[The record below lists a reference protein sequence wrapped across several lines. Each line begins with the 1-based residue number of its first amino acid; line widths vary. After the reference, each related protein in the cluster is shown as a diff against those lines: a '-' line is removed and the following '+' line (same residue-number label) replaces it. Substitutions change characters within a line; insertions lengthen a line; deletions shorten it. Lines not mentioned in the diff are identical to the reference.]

1 MLSIPDRIYIGDME
15 WRVFLLET
23 WVTRPSGTTLGW
35 TDEAT
40 QHIYIY
46 DGTEDQVADTFF
58 HEVLHAVF
66 FQAAT
71 WLPYDQE
78 EQLIRRLTP
87 VLRGLMRDN
96 PMFVDA
102 ARHLG
107 VRLIGD
113 THDLA
118 PVLQLEDIEDLERM
132 LPVTDEAEDTD
143 ESK

>member
-40 QHIYIY
+40 QHLYIY